1 MRHFKRLVGIA
12 CAVLALGFI
21 GCANDDDDDDETP
34 AAAITLSCAVTTV
47 EQGTA
52 ITGTVSFSNFATTP
66 TAVDVYVE
74 GVTDA
79 VASGVAVTSGTFT
92 LDTADFDADTYK
104 VYVKSGSVESNH
116 ISVTITAPAVAATKT
131 APDAVGDI
139 VLSDGTA
146 VAAENAASMSDAQK
160 AAALAVIFYAGSAD
174 DALGEKV
181 LGVGL
186 QNTRGESTTT
196 LAWCTISAEGCS
208 TNITALQCTPS
219 ASGSGAADT
228 ATFTGTTDGS
238 GNWASLCAAVS
249 DEDTSGNYP
258 AWEWVNAYVA
268 NNGLSST
275 SYAENWYLP
284 SIAELT
290 MLYRAKTTVNASLAA
305 AGGTEL
311 SSYYWS
317 SSQSASYDGYA
328 WELNFGSGLLYDGYE
343 GNSGGN
349 GVCCIRAFN

>member
-1 MRHFKRLVGIA
+1 MRFFKRLAGIA
-12 CAVLALGFI
+12 CAVLALGFA
-21 GCANDDDDDDETP
+21 GCANDDDDDD
-34 AAAITLSCAVTTV
+34 S
-47 EQGTA
+47 GN
-52 ITGTVSFSNFATTP
+52 TGN
-66 TAVDVYVE
+66 
-74 GVTDA
+74 
-79 VASGVAVTSGTFT
+79 
-92 LDTADFDADTYK
+92 
-104 VYVKSGSVESNH
+104 SGSS
-116 ISVTITAPAVAATKT
+116 SAVTKT

-160 AAALAVIFYAGSAD
+160 AAAVAVIFYAGSAD

-196 LAWCTISAEGCS
+196 LAWYTSSAEGYS
-208 TNITALQCTPS
+208 TNITALQCTQT
-219 ASGSGAADT
+219 AAVTADT

-238 GNWASLCAAVS
+238 GSWATLCAAVS

-290 MLYRAKTTVNASLAA
+290 MLYRAKATVNASLAA
-305 AGGTEL
+305 AGGTKISR

-317 SSQSASYDGYA
+317 SSQSASNDGCACNLY
-328 WELNFGSGLLYDGYE
+328 FGSGFLGDFFKSYSNL
-343 GNSGGN
+343 N
-349 GVCCIRAFN
+349 GVCCVRAFN